1 MKNLKKIKKFI
12 QKQTNARISD
22 LKSLPKTLN
31 SETGH
36 ITCHNMF
43 SKEKREENSNYESCV
58 ELLQL

>member
-1 MKNLKKIKKFI
+1 MLES
-12 QKQTNARISD
+12 QISD